1 MSISE
6 YQLRGVADPRL
17 ALHATSPL
25 PAWLFSMDGS
35 QVLWA
40 NPPAARAF
48 GAANAVTLAERMY
61 GPADIHRRQVLQLA
75 RRLPPNGMPRLE
87 RLRGFGAGLGM
98 LVTCGCARLDFADG
112 SEAILVAA
120 TEATGRA
127 MPLIERLQRLIDGN
141 DLPIAVFARDGLFV
155 GASDAARKLLG
166 FRDLAE
172 AGLEQARH
180 DALAAGHVEMP
191 IDIGQMNLH
200 MILQRVGSGADIALL
215 AFLVPQAPQQPQE
228 IEAETDAAAVDAVET
243 TDAGHE
249 QTASAAWDG
258 PAVSDMAAAGIELV
272 DEFAHA
278 TPAPV
283 TVAPEEP
290 PVAAEQPTPEY
301 EQPAQTGE
309 APAEFALL
317 DEFIEPETP
326 PPPSDED
333 AEPTAA
339 DRAMQDAPPAAADNA
354 ADPTGSPPADRVSAD
369 VDVAATEPRRHPLR
383 FTWRIDAGDRFAL
396 ASDEFIGLIGPGT
409 AAGLAGSWPDA
420 ARHFAPDSA
429 ARLADALATRHTWS
443 GLAVDWPVDGG
454 ESLPVELSGL
464 PVYDRLRDFAGYRG
478 FGVCRDLQA
487 LTELAARRCADAEAE
502 QPQQP
507 APSPEAETVEP
518 TQSGQIPAVVPPVD
532 HNHASALQPNDSEK
546 PVETP
551 GNVVPFRP
559 ISEQRTSTLTP
570 IENHAFDE
578 IARQL
583 SARLENDDE
592 EAGPSDLSAGPD
604 LAEPPP
610 VAEPPR
616 PQPEWLTTPEPPALG
631 ESRRDRTLLDLL
643 PTGILIYRL
652 DRLLYA
658 NPVFLQT
665 IGYDSLNALEQAG
678 GLDALYVEVGLSGA
692 MSTSETGTLVK
703 ISAAEAADST
713 DARLHAI
720 SWDDEN
726 ALALIMSPKL
736 APEPAA
742 TVVAESIA
750 ADSPSEV
757 GHANAE
763 ELGAILDTT
772 AEGIIMFDSG
782 GNIHACNRS
791 AEALFGYDGAELVQ
805 RNLIELFAPESKSM
819 VVDYLEGIKGAGVE
833 SLLDH
838 GREVLGRVA
847 RGGIIPLAM
856 TMGRTR
862 PDAPNFFAVFR
873 DLSQSRK
880 GENELQQARKLADRA
895 ANAKADLLA
904 KISHEIRTPLN
915 AIIGFAEVMLGER
928 FGALGNERYLEY
940 MKDIRSSGER
950 VTTIINDLLEL
961 SRIETGKLNLAFT
974 NQNLNELVESCVG
987 AMQPQANRDR
997 IIIRTSLAQALPSVV
1012 ADTRALRQI
1021 AMNLISSSLQLA
1033 NAGGQVI
1040 VSTALSDFGEVVLRV
1055 RDTGHGL
1062 NDSELAAALE
1072 PFRSQTP
1079 SDQAEGSAVS
1089 LSLTKALVEAN
1100 RAQFN
1105 IRSAP
1110 HTGTMIEVVFPHA
1123 LARAQ

>member
-6 YQLRGVADPRL
+6 FQLRGVADPRL

-25 PAWLFSMDGS
+25 PAWLFSIDGS
-35 QVLWA
+35 RVLWA
-40 NPPAARAF
+40 NPPAACAF
-48 GAANAVTLAERMY
+48 GAANAVALAARTF
-61 GPADIHRRQVLQLA
+61 GPADLHRRQVLQLA
-75 RRLPPNGMPRLE
+75 RQLAPNGMPRLE
-87 RLRGFGAGLGM
+87 RLRGFGASLGG
-98 LVTCGCARLDFADG
+98 LVTCGCARMDFSDG
-112 SEAILVAA
+112 SEAILVTA
-120 TEATGRA
+120 TKPAGRT

-141 DLPIAVFARDGLFV
+141 DMPIAVFARDGLFV

-180 DALAAGHVEMP
+180 DALAAGYVEMP
-191 IDIGQMNLH
+191 IAIGHVNLH
-200 MILQRVGSGADIALL
+200 MILQRVGAGADIALL
-215 AFLVPQAPQQPQE
+215 AFVLPQAARQTQAT
-228 IEAETDAAAVDAVET
+228 EAEPDVTATESVET
-243 TDAGHE
+243 ADASTDEMAGVARDE
-249 QTASAAWDG
+249 PAAEPTAE
-258 PAVSDMAAAGIELV
+258 ITLV
-272 DEFAHA
+272 DEFSEPEPTPVSTAVVQQPA
-278 TPAPV
+278 TPA
-283 TVAPEEP
+283 ADD
-290 PVAAEQPTPEY
+290 EQR
-301 EQPAQTGE
+301 AQSGE
-309 APAEFALL
+309 AAAEFAR
-317 DEFIEPETP
+317 TVV
-326 PPPSDED
+326 S
-333 AEPTAA
+333 AEPDAQPQPSLHAVDEIPAET
-339 DRAMQDAPPAAADNA
+339 AMQPSQSAADNGEAITPSDQVSPHLHDIA
-354 ADPTGSPPADRVSAD
+354 AG
-369 VDVAATEPRRHPLR
+369 PRRHPLR
-383 FTWRIDAGDRFAL
+383 FTWQIDADDRFSVV
-396 ASDEFIGLIGPGT
+396 SDDFIRLIGPNT
-409 AAGLAGSWPDA
+409 AAGLDRPWSEIANRFTPES
-420 ARHFAPDSA
+420 ARRIAN
-429 ARLADALATRHTWS
+429 ALATRHTWS
-443 GLAVDWPVDGG
+443 AVAVDWPVDGG
-454 ESLPVELSGL
+454 GRLPVELSGL
-464 PVYDRLRDFAGYRG
+464 PVYDRLREFAGYRG
-478 FGVCRDLQA
+478 FGVCRDLDA
-487 LTELAARRCADAEAE
+487 LTELAALRRADADEHRPELHVLSAEAE
-502 QPQQP
+502 PTRSGHRP
-507 APSPEAETVEP
+507 AA
-518 TQSGQIPAVVPPVD
+518 VPPVEHIHD
-532 HNHASALQPNDSEK
+532 SALQPNDSEK

-559 ISEQRTSTLTP
+559 INEQRVSTLTP
-570 IENHAFDE
+570 IENYAFDE

-583 SARLENDDE
+583 SARLENDSE
-592 EAGPSDLSAGPD
+592 QAEAPDLSDVTD
-604 LAEPPP
+604 LAEPSLGVSP
-610 VAEPPR
+610 VAEQPR
-616 PQPEWLTTPEPPALG
+616 NQPEWLAPPEPPALG

-658 NPVFLQT
+658 NPAFLKT

-678 GLDALYVEVGLSGA
+678 GLDALYVEAGISGA
-692 MSTSETGTLVK
+692 SSTSETGTPVR
-703 ISAAEAADST
+703 ISATEITTEAEST

-720 SWDDEN
+720 SWDDDS
-726 ALALIMSPKL
+726 ALALILSPTL
-736 APEPAA
+736 APPATISAEPVPAH
-742 TVVAESIA
+742 
-750 ADSPSEV
+750 SPSAV

-791 AEALFGYDGAELVQ
+791 AEALFGYDGTELIR

-819 VVDYLEGIKGAGVE
+819 VMDYLEAIKGAGVE

-847 RGGIIPLAM
+847 KGGIIPLGM

-862 PDAPNFFAVFR
+862 PDGPNFFAVFR
-873 DLSQSRK
+873 DVSQSRK
-880 GENELQQARKLADRA
+880 GENELQQARRLSDRA

-940 MKDIRSSGER
+940 MKDIRNSGKR
-950 VTTIINDLLEL
+950 VSTIINDLLEL

-974 NQNLNELVESCVG
+974 NQNLNELVEGCVT
-987 AMQPQANRDR
+987 AMQIQANRSR

-1021 AMNLISSSLQLA
+1021 AMNLIGSSIQLA

-1062 NDSELAAALE
+1062 NESELAAALE
-1072 PFRSQTP
+1072 PFRNQPPT
-1079 SDQAEGSAVS
+1079 DQASEGSAVS

-1110 HTGTMIEVVFPHA
+1110 HSGTMIEVVFPHA

>member
-1 MSISE
+1 MTTSIRAERASKIAMSISE
-6 YQLRGVADPRL
+6 FQLRGIADPRL

-25 PAWLFSMDGS
+25 PAWLFSIDGS
-35 QVLWA
+35 RVLWA

-48 GAANAVTLAERMY
+48 GASNAVTLAERTF
-61 GPADIHRRQVLQLA
+61 GPADLHRREVLQLA
-75 RRLPPNGMPRLE
+75 RRLPPNGTPRLE
-87 RLRGFGAGLGM
+87 RLRGFGAALGG
-98 LVTCGCARLDFADG
+98 LVTCGCARMDFSDG
-112 SEAILVAA
+112 SEAILVTA
-120 TEATGRA
+120 TEPTGRT

-141 DLPIAVFARDGLFV
+141 DMPIAVFARDGLFV

-166 FRDLAE
+166 FRDLAG
-172 AGLEQARH
+172 AGFEQARH
-180 DALAAGHVEMP
+180 DALAEGYVEMP
-191 IDIGQMNLH
+191 IGIGHGDLH
-200 MILQRVGSGADIALL
+200 MVLQRVGAGADIGLL
-215 AFLVPQAPQQPQE
+215 AFVLPPVAPQTPAT
-228 IEAETDAAAVDAVET
+228 EAEPDAAAVSREPT
-243 TDAGHE
+243 TE
-249 QTASAAWDG
+249 IT
-258 PAVSDMAAAGIELV
+258 LV
-272 DEFAHA
+272 DEFAE
-278 TPAPV
+278 PEPV
-283 TVAPEEP
+283 LFAVVAP
-290 PVAAEQPTPEY
+290 AAERSAADDQ
-301 EQPAQTGE
+301 QPAQAAA
-309 APAEFALL
+309 APAQFAGSDGSAEADAQPQPSLHAV
-317 DEFIEPETP
+317 DETP
-326 PPPSDED
+326 VE
-333 AEPTAA
+333 T
-339 DRAMQDAPPAAADNA
+339 AMQPSHIAADNGAIRSTPSDHVPPHLHVIA
-354 ADPTGSPPADRVSAD
+354 A
-369 VDVAATEPRRHPLR
+369 EPRRHPLR
-383 FTWRIDAGDRFAL
+383 FTWQMNADDRFSL
-396 ASDEFIGLIGPGT
+396 VSDDFMHLIGPDT
-409 AAGLAGSWPDA
+409 AASLDRPWSEIANRFTPE
-420 ARHFAPDSA
+420 SA
-429 ARLADALATRHTWS
+429 ARIADALATRHTWS
-443 GLAVDWPVDGG
+443 AVAVNWPVDGG
-454 ESLPVELSGL
+454 GSLPVELSGL
-464 PVYDRLRDFAGYRG
+464 PVYDRLQDFAGYRG
-478 FGVCRDLQA
+478 FGVCRDLDA
-487 LTELAARRCADAEAE
+487 LSELAALRRAGAEEQPEPALSAEAE
-502 QPQQP
+502 
-507 APSPEAETVEP
+507 A
-518 TQSGQIPAVVPPVD
+518 TQSSHSLAAVPPAEPIHDSV
-532 HNHASALQPNDSEK
+532 LQPNDSEQ

-559 ISEQRTSTLTP
+559 INDQRTSTLTP
-570 IENHAFDE
+570 IENYAFDE

-583 SARLENDDE
+583 SARLENDGE
-592 EAGPSDLSAGPD
+592 QAEASDRSDANDP
-604 LAEPPP
+604 AEPPP
-610 VAEPPR
+610 GVPPVAEQPR
-616 PQPEWLTTPEPPALG
+616 TQPEWLAPPEPPALG

-652 DRLLYA
+652 DRLVYA
-658 NPVFLQT
+658 NPAFLKT

-678 GLDALYVEVGLSGA
+678 GLDALYVEAGISGA
-692 MSTSETGTLVK
+692 SSTSETGTPVR
-703 ISAAEAADST
+703 ISATEITTDAADAT
-713 DARLHAI
+713 DARLYTI
-720 SWDDEN
+720 SWDDES
-726 ALALIMSPKL
+726 ALALIMSPSL
-736 APEPAA
+736 APPATAIAEPVLANA
-742 TVVAESIA
+742 
-750 ADSPSEV
+750 PSAV

-791 AEALFGYDGAELVQ
+791 AEALFGYDGAELIQ

-819 VVDYLEGIKGAGVE
+819 VMDYLEAIKGAGVA

-847 RGGIIPLAM
+847 KGGIVPLGM

-862 PDAPNFFAVFR
+862 PDGPNFFAVFR
-873 DLSQSRK
+873 DLSQTRK
-880 GENELQQARKLADRA
+880 GENELQQARRLADRA

-974 NQNLNELVESCVG
+974 NQNLNELVESCVT
-987 AMQPQANRDR
+987 AMQIQANRNR

-1021 AMNLISSSLQLA
+1021 AMNLIGSSIQLA

-1062 NDSELAAALE
+1062 NESELAAALE
-1072 PFRSQTP
+1072 PFRNQPP
-1079 SDQAEGSAVS
+1079 SDQASEGSAVS

-1110 HTGTMIEVVFPHA
+1110 QSGTMIEVVFPHA